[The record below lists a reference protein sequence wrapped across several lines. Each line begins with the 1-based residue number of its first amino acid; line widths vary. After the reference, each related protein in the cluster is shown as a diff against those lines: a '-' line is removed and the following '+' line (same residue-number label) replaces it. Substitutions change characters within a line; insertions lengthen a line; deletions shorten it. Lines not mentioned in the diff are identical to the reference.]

1 MKLRKNKKQF
11 EEAED
16 NSEKDLFRYLEGY
29 FDPEDE
35 EDISLESY
43 DKYGEEEDNWGR
55 RWTERARVPPQSWQH
70 LQARAKQKEEYSL
83 ESSQIIVMTMLHMN
97 TSLAGME
104 NLKACSVL

>member
-16 NSEKDLFRYLEGY
+16 NSEEDLFRYLEGY

-43 DKYGEEEDNWGR
+43 DKYGE
-55 RWTERARVPPQSWQH
+55 
-70 LQARAKQKEEYSL
+70 
-83 ESSQIIVMTMLHMN
+83 
-97 TSLAGME
+97 
-104 NLKACSVL
+104 